1 MKEGETVGLLTN
13 IQKVFS
19 ASAIYT
25 FSVGNLIM
33 IGIALLMMYFS
44 YKRHAEPLLL
54 MPLAFGMMISN
65 IPAISSGIFFPP
77 SVVNGISIPGGIM
90 WYIQQGMYTGI
101 YPPLI
106 FLGIGAITDFSFAL
120 ASPLLFL
127 IGGAA
132 QIGIIVAFIAARTV
146 GFNIF
151 QSASI
156 GIIGGADGPTSIFIT
171 SHLAPEILGT
181 VAVAAYTYIA
191 LIPFL
196 EPFIQKLLTTKKERR
211 IRMKQPRVV
220 SKTERMIFPVATT
233 LITGILIPKA
243 LPLIGMLMLGNFLN
257 EVPLTKRLADTLG
270 HALLDVVEVLLM
282 LSVGGTTKAE
292 TFLTPATLKI
302 LGLGLLAFSCSLA
315 GGVLFVKFL
324 NLFLKNKINPLI
336 GAAGVSAVPDAAR
349 VAQQVAQK
357 EDPHNFILMQA
368 MGPNVAGVI
377 GSALVAGAFLS
388 MLK

>member
-1 MKEGETVGLLTN
+1 MKEGETVGLLAN

-33 IGIALLMMYFS
+33 IGIALFMMYIS

-54 MPLAFGMMISN
+54 IPLAFGMMISN
-65 IPAISSGIFFPP
+65 IPAISSGIFSAP

-106 FLGIGAITDFSFAL
+106 FLGIGAITDFSFVL
-120 ASPLLFL
+120 ASPILFL

-132 QIGIIVAFIAARTV
+132 QIGIMAAFITARAV

-196 EPFIQKLLTTKKERR
+196 EPVIQKLLTTKRERR

-233 LITGILIPKA
+233 LIAGILIPKA

-257 EVPLTKRLADTLG
+257 EVPLTKRLADTSG

-292 TFLTPATLKI
+292 TFLTPDTLKI

-368 MGPNVAGVI
+368 MGPNVSGVI
-377 GSALVAGAFLS
+377 GSALVAGVFLS

>member
-1 MKEGETVGLLTN
+1 MN
-13 IQKVFS
+13 ILASLQTVFS
-19 ASAIYT
+19 TSAVYT
-25 FSVGNLIM
+25 FTVGNLIM
-33 IGIALLMMYFS
+33 IGIAIFMIYMS
-44 YKRHAEPLLL
+44 YKHHAEPLLL
-54 MPLAFGMMISN
+54 IPLAFGMMISN
-65 IPAISSGIFFPP
+65 IPAVSSGLFAAP
-77 SVVNGISIPGGIM
+77 SIVNGVHISGGIM

-106 FLGIGAITDFSFAL
+106 FLGIGAITDFSFVL
-120 ASPLLFL
+120 ASPILFL

-132 QIGIIVAFIAARTV
+132 QIGIMTAFIVAKMI

-151 QSASI
+151 QAASI
-156 GIIGGADGPTSIFIT
+156 GIIGGADGPTSIFLT
-171 SHLAPEILGT
+171 SHLAPDILGT

-191 LIPFL
+191 LIPFI
-196 EPFIQKLLTTKKERR
+196 EPPIQKLFTTKKERR
-211 IRMKQPRVV
+211 IRMKQARVV
-220 SKTERMIFPVATT
+220 SKKERIIFPIATT
-233 LITGILIPKA
+233 LIAGTLVPKA
-243 LPLIGMLMLGNFLN
+243 LPLIGMLMLGNLLN
-257 EVPLTKRLADTLG
+257 EIPLTKRLADTAG
-270 HALLDVVEVLLM
+270 HALLDIVEILLM

-292 TFLTPATLKI
+292 TFLTPGTLKVLL
-302 LGLGLLAFSCSLA
+302 LGIIAFSASLS

-377 GSALVAGAFLS
+377 GSALVAGVFLS

>member
-1 MKEGETVGLLTN
+1 MKEGETVGLLAN

-33 IGIALLMMYFS
+33 IGIALFMMYIS

-54 MPLAFGMMISN
+54 IPLAFGMMISN
-65 IPAISSGIFFPP
+65 IPAISSGIFSAP

-106 FLGIGAITDFSFAL
+106 FLGIGAITDFSFVL
-120 ASPLLFL
+120 ASPILFL

-132 QIGIIVAFIAARTV
+132 QIGIMAAFITARAV

-196 EPFIQKLLTTKKERR
+196 EPVIQKLLTTKRERR
-211 IRMKQPRVV
+211 MRMKQPRVV

-233 LITGILIPKA
+233 LIAGILIPKA

-257 EVPLTKRLADTLG
+257 EVPLTKRLADTSG

-292 TFLTPATLKI
+292 TFLTPDTLKI

-368 MGPNVAGVI
+368 MGPNVSGVI
-377 GSALVAGAFLS
+377 GSALVAGVFLS

>member
-1 MKEGETVGLLTN
+1 MKEGETVGLLAN

-33 IGIALLMMYFS
+33 IGIALFMMYIS

-54 MPLAFGMMISN
+54 IPLAFGMMISN
-65 IPAISSGIFFPP
+65 IPAISSGIFSAP

-106 FLGIGAITDFSFAL
+106 FLGIGAITDFSFVL

-132 QIGIIVAFIAARTV
+132 QIGIMAAFITARAV

-196 EPFIQKLLTTKKERR
+196 EPVIQKLLTTKRERR

-233 LITGILIPKA
+233 LIAGILIPKA

-257 EVPLTKRLADTLG
+257 EVPLTKRLADTSG

-292 TFLTPATLKI
+292 TFLTPDTLKI

-368 MGPNVAGVI
+368 MGPNVSGVI
-377 GSALVAGAFLS
+377 GSALVAGVFLS

>member
-1 MKEGETVGLLTN
+1 MKEGETVGLLAN

-25 FSVGNLIM
+25 FSVGNLVM

-54 MPLAFGMMISN
+54 MPLAFGIMISN

-77 SVVNGISIPGGIM
+77 SVVNGVSIPGGIM

-106 FLGIGAITDFSFAL
+106 FLGIGAITDFSFVL

-132 QIGIIVAFIAARTV
+132 QIGIMAAFITARAV

-196 EPFIQKLLTTKKERR
+196 EPFIQKLLTTKRERK

-257 EVPLTKRLADTLG
+257 EVPLTKRLADTSG
-270 HALLDVVEVLLM
+270 HALLDIVEVLLM

-377 GSALVAGAFLS
+377 GSALVAGVFLS